1 MCLKVIKDTH
11 LQPSENPYFA
21 NEKLHKRALLS
32 GSNTDT
38 FSKIFILNCSWKLQN
53 LSLASFVCLKMMKP
67 QNSNNCP
74 VLTCYFLPANKFDIP
89 ILANESYAIS
99 IS

>member
-1 MCLKVIKDTH
+1 MCLKMIKETH
-11 LQPSENPYFA
+11 LEPSENPYFT
-21 NEKLHKRALLS
+21 NEKLKEHFGS
-32 GSNTDT
+32 GSNTNT
-38 FSKIFILNCSWKLQN
+38 FCKAFILNCSWKLQN
-53 LSLASFVCLKMMKP
+53 PTPASFICLKMMKP